1 MVKQP
6 AKRRSTAEIAWRKQ
20 YSDERWENHR
30 VPYLME
36 FFSQP
41 SALLPRP
48 PGPGRSEDRQKGGI

>member
-1 MVKQP
+1 MKQS
-6 AKRRSTAEIAWRKQ
+6 AKLRSAAEIAWRKQ

-48 PGPGRSEDRQKGGI
+48 PGPGHGKDRPKGGEG